1 MQRREV
7 FLQEEVRILLIPLTF
22 VLDTFCR
29 PCWVVVLKTLRSFLL
44 RVPFPTCMLI
54 LIGPRSSVGVAL
66 GFSPIA
72 ATPALACGDARTPQ
86 VKMTMATG
94 MTRHAF
100 MPIEARGF
108 SAP

>member
-1 MQRREV
+1 M
-7 FLQEEVRILLIPLTF
+7 
-22 VLDTFCR
+22 
-29 PCWVVVLKTLRSFLL
+29 
-44 RVPFPTCMLI
+44 
-54 LIGPRSSVGVAL
+54 AL